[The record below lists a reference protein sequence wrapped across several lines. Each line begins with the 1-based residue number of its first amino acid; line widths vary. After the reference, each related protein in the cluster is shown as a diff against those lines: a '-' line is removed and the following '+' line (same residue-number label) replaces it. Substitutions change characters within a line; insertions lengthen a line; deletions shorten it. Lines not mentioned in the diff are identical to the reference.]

1 MINLDERLMRKGIY
15 EIDMEILFQARIE
28 SNECLLKNNF
38 EMEKSHYHSALIDIT
53 SIQMTLW
60 VILILIALG
69 NQNYLVKQRTK

>member
-28 SNECLLKNNF
+28 SNECLLKNNL
-38 EMEKSHYHSALIDIT
+38 EMEKSRYLSALIGIT

-60 VILILIALG
+60 VILIMIAMG

>member
-38 EMEKSHYHSALIDIT
+38 EMEKYHYLSALIDIT

-60 VILILIALG
+60 VILIMIAMG

>member
-28 SNECLLKNNF
+28 SSEYLLKNNF
-38 EMEKSHYHSALIDIT
+38 EMEKSRYLSALIDIT

-60 VILILIALG
+60 VILIMIAMG